1 MENATFDYAC
11 ISLYPLISQK
21 MRNKLEFTQN
31 KYILF
36 CLKLN
41 SRQNIGA
48 KEFKDINRLP
58 TKERVKQVIAAK
70 FSKYWKR
77 ISPF

>member
-1 MENATFDYAC
+1 
-11 ISLYPLISQK
+11 

-41 SRQNIGA
+41 SRQHIGA

-58 TKERVKQVIAAK
+58 TKERVEQAIAAK

-77 ISPF
+77 ISPFYVN